1 MGGSRRYATA
11 GAFRQALEERLKI
24 ISRDE
29 RTDFQRLC
37 RQVAFDRFLAR
48 LGHLDNP
55 DWILKG
61 GYAMELR
68 FDTSRST
75 RDLDFTMRKGN
86 HDAAHVLLQ
95 SAASLDLEDFFTFRV
110 GEAMADVDAAPY
122 GGVRHPVEA
131 RVDGRAFVRFH
142 VDVGIGDVIVEPI
155 ETMAARDWLAFAE
168 IAPPLIPMIAQE
180 QQFAEKIHA
189 YTLPRTNPNSRV
201 RDLVDL
207 YLLISSG
214 TMDRMRCAEALRRT
228 FERRGTHE
236 EPTELMPP
244 PLEWVKPFRAMADE
258 CELEIE
264 CQAAFESVRRFWTG
278 LSFLTSPEREV
289 Q

>member
-1 MGGSRRYATA
+1 MPASRKYAA
-11 GAFRQALEERLKI
+11 GGAFRQALEERLKA

-48 LGHLDNP
+48 LARVANP

-68 FDTSRST
+68 FDTARST
-75 RDLDFTMRKGN
+75 RDLDFTLRNGN
-86 HDAAHVLLQ
+86 NDAAFLLLQ
-95 SAASLDLEDFFTFRV
+95 GAATLDIDDFFTFRV
-110 GEAMADVDAAPY
+110 GEATADLDAAPY
-122 GGVRHPVEA
+122 GGARHPVEA

-142 VDVGIGDVIVEPI
+142 VDVGIGDVIGEPI
-155 ETMAARDWLAFAE
+155 EMLAARDWLAFAE
-168 IAPPLIPMIAQE
+168 IAPPSVPMIARE

-189 YTLPRTNPNSRV
+189 YSWPRTNPNSRV

-207 YLLISSG
+207 YLLTASG
-214 TMDRMRCAEALRRT
+214 ALDRARCADALRRT
-228 FERRGTHE
+228 FERRATHE
-236 EPTELMPP
+236 VPAELTPP
-244 PLEWVKPFRAMADE
+244 PPEWARPFRAMAEDS
-258 CELEIE
+258 ELEIE
-264 CQAAFESVRRFWTG
+264 CRAAFKVVEEFWTS
-278 LSFLTSPEREV
+278 LS